1 MPVTAL
7 RPATEPP
14 QRSPERQ
21 SLAAAIDRLRSAEDY
36 LVSVRAAADIQL
48 DREFAAGHAVDAAQ
62 AALVEAKGGSNRWL
76 VSALLAVDGSES
88 PVAAAERVLAAAVA
102 DRDEQH
108 HRRELLRE
116 EEIASDAEVRRARD
130 AVRGR
135 ADNVFDSDRAVAQR
149 RQQLEDAQAE
159 LFLRVDRMR
168 RDFELMQKALAV
180 DADAA
185 LAAE

>member
-1 MPVTAL
+1 M
-7 RPATEPP
+7 
-14 QRSPERQ
+14 
-21 SLAAAIDRLRSAEDY
+21 
-36 LVSVRAAADIQL
+36 
-48 DREFAAGHAVDAAQ
+48 
-62 AALVEAKGGSNRWL
+62 
-76 VSALLAVDGSES
+76 
-88 PVAAAERVLAAAVA
+88 
-102 DRDEQH
+102 
-108 HRRELLRE
+108 
-116 EEIASDAEVRRARD
+116 RRARD

>member
-62 AALVEAKGGSNRWL
+62 AALV
-76 VSALLAVDGSES
+76 GSEGRLQS
-88 PVAAAERVLAAAVA
+88 LARFCVTGCRRFRVS
-102 DRDEQH
+102 
-108 HRRELLRE
+108 RRGGG
-116 EEIASDAEVRRARD
+116 ARPGGCGC
-130 AVRGR
+130 RSR
-135 ADNVFDSDRAVAQR
+135 
-149 RQQLEDAQAE
+149 
-159 LFLRVDRMR
+159 
-168 RDFELMQKALAV
+168 
-180 DADAA
+180 
-185 LAAE
+185 